1 MQAYLI
7 PEYPDTFRCSECGVK
22 YTEAEHERYYTPEK
36 LRQWHL
42 NCKNCGAILG
52 EKEETMKVLKV
63 LIACEESQRVCTE
76 FRKLGHE
83 AYSADIQEPSGGHPE
98 WHIHGDVLKVLN
110 GGEFRTMDGAE
121 HTVEKW
127 DLIVAHPPCTYLT
140 VSGNAWFNIERYGDK
155 ARKRHKD
162 REDAAKFFMEF
173 ANAECD
179 HIAIENPIGYMNTH
193 YRESDEIIQPY
204 EFGHPVS
211 KATCLWLKG
220 LPTLQA
226 TNKVRPE
233 LVKSGGK
240 YYSGPALYVRDENG
254 KILSYNDPRTAKERS
269 KTFPGIA
276 QAMAQ
281 QWSDYLTGNADI
293 QLSLL

>member
-98 WHIHGDVLKVLN
+98 WHILGDVLKVLN
-110 GGEFRTMDGAE
+110 GGGVP
-121 HTVEKW
+121 H
-127 DLIVAHPPCTYLT
+127 
-140 VSGNAWFNIERYGDK
+140 YGRGR
-155 ARKRHKD
+155 A
-162 REDAAKFFMEF
+162 
-173 ANAECD
+173 
-179 HIAIENPIGYMNTH
+179 
-193 YRESDEIIQPY
+193 YR
-204 EFGHPVS
+204 
-211 KATCLWLKG
+211 
-220 LPTLQA
+220 
-226 TNKVRPE
+226 
-233 LVKSGGK
+233 
-240 YYSGPALYVRDENG
+240 
-254 KILSYNDPRTAKERS
+254 
-269 KTFPGIA
+269 
-276 QAMAQ
+276 
-281 QWSDYLTGNADI
+281 
-293 QLSLL
+293 